1 MNCSTPYD
9 GFLNIINS
17 MYRRVRKTMLDN
29 LALFLGY
36 AFISVGGIVVLFA
49 ALAFFVEIIYKIQI
63 HFEKF
68 LKWLEK
74 ERRK

>member
-1 MNCSTPYD
+1 
-9 GFLNIINS
+9 
-17 MYRRVRKTMLDN
+17 MLDN

-68 LKWLEK
+68 MKWLELEK
-74 ERRK
+74 ERKNEAD

>member
-1 MNCSTPYD
+1 
-9 GFLNIINS
+9 
-17 MYRRVRKTMLDN
+17 MLDN

-36 AFISVGGIVVLFA
+36 AFMSVGGIVVLFA

-63 HFEKF
+63 NFEKF

-74 ERRK
+74 GGRK